1 MPEIS
6 DKATSDQDIEVGRV
20 LFAQE
25 CVYVTSAVDEASLPK
40 PKLPEIA
47 FAGRSNVGKSSLLN
61 ALTNRK
67 SLARTSAMPGRTR
80 QVNFFDLGG
89 RLGLVDLPGYGYARA
104 PKQVVREWTEL
115 IEFYLRGRSSLRR
128 AVVLIDARVGPKPN
142 DFDALDL
149 LDQAAVPTQVVLTK
163 VDKVRAKDLAALIET
178 LTPEIAK
185 RAAVMDH
192 MVPVSALKGTGIAE
206 LRGRLG
212 TLAGPK

>member
-1 MPEIS
+1 MPEKPDDTTS
-6 DKATSDQDIEVGRV
+6 DKDIEAGRV
-20 LFAQE
+20 LFAQV
-25 CVYVTSAVDEASLPK
+25 CDFVTSAVDSATLPK
-40 PKLPEIA
+40 PKLPEVA

-80 QVNFFDLGG
+80 QVNFFNLGG

-128 AVVLIDARVGPKPN
+128 AVVLIDARVGPKDN
-142 DFDALDL
+142 DFEALDL

-163 VDKVRAKDLAALIET
+163 IDKVKATDLAALLDR
-178 LTPEIAK
+178 LTPEVAR
-185 RAAVMDH
+185 RAAVLDRII
-192 MVPVSALKGTGIAE
+192 PVSAVKGTGIAE

-212 TLAGPK
+212 TLAIPK

>member
-6 DKATSDQDIEVGRV
+6 DDTTSDQDIEAGRV

-25 CVYVTSAVDEASLPK
+25 CSYVTSAVDFASLPK
-40 PKLPEIA
+40 PNLPEIS

-67 SLARTSAMPGRTR
+67 SLARTSTMPGRTR

-128 AVVLIDARVGPKPN
+128 AVVLIDARVGPKAN
-142 DFDALDL
+142 DLDALDL
-149 LDQAAVPTQVVLTK
+149 LEQAAVPTQLVLTK
-163 VDKVRAKDLAALIET
+163 MDKVKPKDLTALMGT
-178 LTPEIAK
+178 LTPEMAK
-185 RAAVMDH
+185 RAAVLDH
-192 MVPVSALKGTGIAE
+192 IVPVSALKGTGISD

>member
-6 DKATSDQDIEVGRV
+6 DDTTSDQDIEAGRV

-25 CVYVTSAVDEASLPK
+25 CSYVTSAIDSASLPK
-40 PKLPEIA
+40 PNLPEIA

-67 SLARTSAMPGRTR
+67 SLARTSTMPGRTR

-104 PKQVVREWTEL
+104 PKQVVREWTKL
-115 IEFYLRGRSSLRR
+115 IEFYLRRRSSLRR
-128 AVVLIDARVGPKPN
+128 AVVLIDARVGPKAN
-142 DFDALDL
+142 DLDALDL
-149 LDQAAVPTQVVLTK
+149 LDQAAVPTQLVLTK
-163 VDKVRAKDLAALIET
+163 MDKVKPKDLTALMGT
-178 LTPEIAK
+178 LTPEVAK
-185 RAAVMDH
+185 RAGVLDH
-192 MVPVSALKGTGIAE
+192 IVPVSALKGTGILD

>member
-6 DKATSDQDIEVGRV
+6 DDTTSDQDIEAGRV

-25 CVYVTSAVDEASLPK
+25 CSYVTSAVDFASLPK
-40 PKLPEIA
+40 PNLPEIA

-67 SLARTSAMPGRTR
+67 SLARTSTMPGRTR

-128 AVVLIDARVGPKPN
+128 AVVLIDARVGPKAN
-142 DFDALDL
+142 DLDALDL
-149 LDQAAVPTQVVLTK
+149 LEQAAVPTQLVLTK
-163 VDKVRAKDLAALIET
+163 MDKVKPKDLTALMGT
-178 LTPEIAK
+178 LTPEVAK
-185 RAAVMDH
+185 RAAVLDH
-192 MVPVSALKGTGIAE
+192 IVPVSALKGAGISD

-212 TLAGPK
+212 ILAGPK

>member
-6 DKATSDQDIEVGRV
+6 DDTTSDQDIEAGRV

-25 CVYVTSAVDEASLPK
+25 CSYVTSAVDSASLPK
-40 PKLPEIA
+40 PNLPEIS

-67 SLARTSAMPGRTR
+67 SLARTSTMPGRTR

-128 AVVLIDARVGPKPN
+128 AVVLIDARVGPKAN
-142 DFDALDL
+142 DLDALDL
-149 LDQAAVPTQVVLTK
+149 LEQAAVPTQLVLTK
-163 VDKVRAKDLAALIET
+163 MDKVKPKDLTALMGT
-178 LTPEIAK
+178 LTPEVAK
-185 RAAVMDH
+185 RAAVLDH
-192 MVPVSALKGTGIAE
+192 IVPVSALKGTGISD

-212 TLAGPK
+212 TVAGPK

>member
-1 MPEIS
+1 MLEVS
-6 DKATSDQDIEVGRV
+6 ENTTSAQDIEVGRV
-20 LFAQE
+20 LFAQA
-25 CVYVTSAVDEASLPK
+25 CDYVTSAVDAASLPK
-40 PKLPEIA
+40 PNLPEIA

-61 ALTNRK
+61 ALINRK

-115 IEFYLRGRSSLRR
+115 IEFYLRGRSTLRR
-128 AVVLIDARVGPKPN
+128 AVVLIDARVGPKDN
-142 DFDALDL
+142 DFDALNL

-163 VDKVRAKDLAALIET
+163 VDKVKAKHLAI
-178 LTPEIAK
+178 LTERLMPEIAK
-185 RAAVMDH
+185 RAAAADDI
-192 MVPVSALKGTGIAE
+192 VPVSALKGTGISD

-212 TLAGPK
+212 VLAAPK